1 MIKEF
6 ILIYLTI
13 TQSGGIGMNVFEET
27 FPSLEMC
34 NRFAEIEFLNNDNW
48 SHRNFTHNFYNSKYR
63 IDISDT
69 VDGNMRMYYSCVV
82 KNGE

>member
-13 TQSGGIGMNVFEET
+13 TQGGGIGMDVFEKT

-34 NRFAEIEFLNNDNW
+34 NRFVETEFLKNDSW
-48 SHRNFTHNFYNSKYR
+48 SHLNYTHNFYNSKYR

-82 KNGE
+82 KNVE

>member
-1 MIKEF
+1 MNSF
-6 ILIYLTI
+6 ILIYLAI
-13 TQSGGIGMNVFEET
+13 TQTGGIGMNVFEET

-82 KNGE
+82 KKGE

>member
-13 TQSGGIGMNVFEET
+13 TQGGGIGMDVFEKT

-34 NRFAEIEFLNNDNW
+34 NRFVETEFLKNDIW
-48 SHRNFTHNFYNSKYR
+48 SHLNYTHNFYNSKYR